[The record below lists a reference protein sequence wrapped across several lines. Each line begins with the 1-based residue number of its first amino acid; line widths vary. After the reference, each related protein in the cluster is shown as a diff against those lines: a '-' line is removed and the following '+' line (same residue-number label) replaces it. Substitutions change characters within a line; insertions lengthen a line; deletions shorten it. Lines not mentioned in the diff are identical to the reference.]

1 MFGTILN
8 REGNVSRKKMSL
20 AKYLANNI
28 KGRKPKRV
36 KGVIGMLIE
45 PEDFM
50 TVLAILSGQDKNL
63 SEIIQLY
70 EVLFRRFRL
79 NSHLIDGYMIK
90 EEWHVWTEVL
100 IEMSNVLWKW
110 RNKFKPNIWLETNA
124 KIYEV
129 AFRNFKD
136 DAKYSQNGGL
146 CFMCSRL
153 FTEVLFNFA
162 SHAREGDKSGDF
174 HISSEKV
181 KEISKKI
188 GTRWDSVTHANII
201 EDKIS
206 KHSL

>member
-1 MFGTILN
+1 MDIEESDDEKPLSLDKQIGEMLTEGDVGKAKWFMENL
-8 REGNVSRKKMSL
+8 REASDF
-20 AKYLANNI
+20 
-28 KGRKPKRV
+28 
-36 KGVIGMLIE
+36 LIAL
-45 PEDFM
+45 
-50 TVLAILSGQDKNL
+50 TILSGRDKKNDETIEFYD
-63 SEIIQLY
+63 S
-70 EVLFRRFRL
+70 LFWGFKSQSR
-79 NSHLIDGYMIK
+79 LIDLSKNYITK
-90 EEWHVWTEVL
+90 KEWHNWTEVL

-110 RNKFKPNIWLETNA
+110 RDRFEPNMWLETNA

-136 DAKYSQNGGL
+136 DEKYSQNGL

-181 KEISKKI
+181 REISKMI
-188 GTRWDSVTHANII
+188 GTRWEAVTHANII
-201 EDKIS
+201 EEKIS